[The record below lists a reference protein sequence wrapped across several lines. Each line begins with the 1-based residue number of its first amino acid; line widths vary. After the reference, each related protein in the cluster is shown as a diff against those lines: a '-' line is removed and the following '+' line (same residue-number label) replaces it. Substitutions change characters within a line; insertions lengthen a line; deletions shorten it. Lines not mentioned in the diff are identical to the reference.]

1 MKLIEK
7 YVLRQLVANSILLFL
22 LIISIFSLSKSVQ
35 LIDLSLN
42 RGLPFIYFFKLIC
55 LTLPAIIPVI
65 LPIIF
70 ALSILFTYSRM
81 RNDSELIIF
90 ESSGAS
96 QFSLVKLV
104 LFYGLFLALISLSC
118 TALISPSSNQ
128 IFRSLL
134 YSIKN
139 DYSASLLEEGRFNTI
154 GKEYTIFVKKRQS
167 DGKLNNIFI
176 HDTRNAEKPSTL
188 IAKKGSLIKFD
199 NGTKI
204 LLENGTQ
211 HFYSNIDKKL
221 SVLYFEKYLLN
232 IIENSNNGVSHN
244 WKSPSERTFQE
255 LRYPDLSNGDD
266 RNNLQAFNAEIFQ
279 RFTLPLN
286 VICFGFLVVVFM
298 LSQKFFRVENM
309 YVNLKVIIII
319 VIQMGLFILCSN
331 IAIKNNGWELV
342 NFVPSIINFT
352 FGIRILNQNRKYI

>member
-7 YVLRQLVANSILLFL
+7 YVLRQLVANSMLLFL

-42 RGLPFIYFFKLIC
+42 RGLPFIYFFKLIS

-70 ALSILFTYSRM
+70 SLSILFTYSRM
-81 RNDSELIIF
+81 RNDSELVIF

-96 QFSLVKLV
+96 QASLSKPV
-104 LFYGLFLALISLSC
+104 LFYGIFLTLVSLSF
-118 TALISPSSNQ
+118 TAFISPSSNQ
-128 IFRSLL
+128 IFKALL

-154 GKEYTIFVKKRQS
+154 GNEYTIFVKKRHS
-167 DGKLNNIFI
+167 DGQLSNVFI
-176 HDTRNAEKPSTL
+176 HDTRNSEKPTTL

-232 IIENSNNGVSHN
+232 IMENSSKGLSHK
-244 WKSPSERTFQE
+244 WKSPSERTYKE
-255 LRYPDLSNGDD
+255 L
-266 RNNLQAFNAEIFQ
+266 NNLQAFKAEIYQ
-279 RFTLPLN
+279 RLTLPLN
-286 VICFGFLVVVFM
+286 VICFGFLIVTFI
-298 LSQKFFRVENM
+298 LSQKFFRVESM
-309 YVNLKVIIII
+309 YINLKVIAIII
-319 VIQMGLFILCSN
+319 IQMGTFILCSN
-331 IAIKNNGWELV
+331 IAIKNNGLELI
-342 NFVPSIINFT
+342 NFIPSIINL
-352 FGIRILNQNRKYI
+352 IIAIKILNQNLRYT

>member
-7 YVLRQLVANSILLFL
+7 YVLRQLVANSMLLFL

-42 RGLPFIYFFKLIC
+42 RGLPFIYFFKLIS

-70 ALSILFTYSRM
+70 SLSILFTYSRM
-81 RNDSELIIF
+81 RNDSELVIF

-96 QFSLVKLV
+96 QASLSKPV
-104 LFYGLFLALISLSC
+104 LFYGIFLTLVSLSF
-118 TALISPSSNQ
+118 TAFISPSSNQ
-128 IFRSLL
+128 IFKALL

-154 GKEYTIFVKKRQS
+154 GNEYTIFVKKRHS
-167 DGKLNNIFI
+167 DGQLNNVFI
-176 HDTRNAEKPSTL
+176 HDTRNSDKPTTL

-232 IIENSNNGVSHN
+232 IMENSSKGVSHK
-244 WKSPSERTFQE
+244 WKSPSERTYKE
-255 LRYPDLSNGDD
+255 LKYPDLSNGDD
-266 RNNLQAFNAEIFQ
+266 RNNLQAFKAEIYQ
-279 RFTLPLN
+279 RLTLPLN
-286 VICFGFLVVVFM
+286 VICFGFLIVTFI
-298 LSQKFFRVENM
+298 LSQKFFRVESM
-309 YVNLKVIIII
+309 YINLKVIVIII
-319 VIQMGLFILCSN
+319 IQMGIFILCSN
-331 IAIKNNGWELV
+331 IAIKNNGLELV
-342 NFVPSIINFT
+342 NFVPSVMNLIIA
-352 FGIRILNQNRKYI
+352 IKILNQNLRYT